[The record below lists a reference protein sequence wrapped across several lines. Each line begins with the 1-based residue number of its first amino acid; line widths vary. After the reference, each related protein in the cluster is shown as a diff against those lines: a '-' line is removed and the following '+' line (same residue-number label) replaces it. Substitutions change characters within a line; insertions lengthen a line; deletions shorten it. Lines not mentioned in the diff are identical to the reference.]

1 MKKSKSILAGTMV
14 AGAIVMQGA
23 ISNAQTGTP
32 ISSSSNEAIRPF
44 HVHIAEKELSDLR
57 HRILATRWPDKE
69 TVNDQSQG
77 IKLDQLKSL
86 IHYWGTGYNWRKVE
100 KRLNALPQFVT
111 TVDGVDIH
119 FIHVRSKEP
128 NALPIIISHG
138 WPGSIIEQLKIIEP
152 LTNPVAFG
160 GKAEDA
166 FDVVI
171 PSLPGYGFS
180 GKPTDAGWGP
190 ARIAKTWDV
199 LMKRL
204 GYTRYAAQ
212 GGDWGAIIVEAMGR
226 QAPSGLI
233 GIHINNLAAAV
244 PTDVLKSLGTGAPA
258 PATLS
263 ERERLAYDRLIE
275 YRKRN
280 AAAYFVMMTGQPQTV
295 GYGITD
301 SPTGLAAWLLGHP
314 GFYDWSYGNNLK
326 ESPTKDDVLDDITL
340 YWLTNSAASSGRIYW
355 ENAGLAPT
363 VPAAQKTS
371 EIKIPVAV
379 SVFMEDS
386 YVPAETWARQ
396 AFSNLVYFHDVD
408 KGGHF
413 SAWEQPQLFGEELRA
428 AFKSLR

>member
-1 MKKSKSILAGTMV
+1 MKKSKTMLAGTMV

-23 ISNAQTGTP
+23 ISNGQTETP
-32 ISSSSNEAIRPF
+32 ISSLSSEAIRPF
-44 HVHIAEKELSDLR
+44 HVHVLEKELSDLR

-86 IHYWGTGYNWRKVE
+86 VHYWGTGYNWRKVE

-111 TVDGVDIH
+111 TIDGVDIH

-171 PSLPGYGFS
+171 PSLPGWFFGFNRP
-180 GKPTDAGWGP
+180 GGP
-190 ARIAKTWDV
+190 ATKTWDV
-199 LMKRL
+199 LMKRHGL
-204 GYTRYAAQ
+204 RNTLLK
-212 GGDWGAIIVEAMGR
+212 VETGCNHCCAMGR

-314 GFYDWSYGNNLK
+314 GFYDWSYGNNSN

-413 SAWEQPQLFGEELRA
+413 AAWEQPSFCRRTPRTR
-428 AFKSLR
+428 SLR